1 MPHQPR
7 DHVLGLSAKARR
19 LVYPLAAV
27 TVVVIVVGTLAT
39 RGSAAEDGPR
49 VGGDLHAVGE
59 VGDRL
64 FAAGHNGAGY
74 RATSG
79 AWTQIDALDDKDVM
93 AWTQAGASLLA
104 GGHGGLYRSLDNG
117 STFDVVRDLPV
128 SDVHAV
134 GAVGERVYVASPE
147 LGVVVSDDGGT
158 TFESASAAGLD
169 FMGTIWVDPSNP
181 DVAVAPSMQS
191 GVVKTTDGGA
201 TWASMGTSSGSMA
214 AAVDASG
221 QRMVTIGM
229 DGSES
234 SNDSGATWT
243 LLEVPAGAS
252 AATYTSGGELVVAVL
267 SGERA
272 QLYTSVNG
280 EWDLLT

>member
-1 MPHQPR
+1 MPIQPR
-7 DHVLGLSAKARR
+7 DRVLGLSAKARR
-19 LVYPLAAV
+19 LVYPLLAV

-39 RGSAAEDGPR
+39 RGSAERDGPR

-64 FAAGHNGAGY
+64 FAGGHNGAAY

-79 AWTQIDALDDKDVM
+79 AWTQINALDDKDVM
-93 AWTQAGASLLA
+93 AWAQAGVSLLA

-117 STFDVVRDLPV
+117 STFDVVQDLPV

-134 GAVGERVYVASPE
+134 GAVGDRVYVASPE
-147 LGVVVSDDGGT
+147 LGVVVSDDGGK

-169 FMGTIWVDPSNP
+169 FMGTIWVDPSDP
-181 DVAVAPSMQS
+181 DVAIAPSMQS

-201 TWASMGTSSGSMA
+201 TWASLGTSSGSMA

-221 QRMVTIGM
+221 QRIVTIGM

-234 SNDSGATWT
+234 SNDSGATWKP
-243 LLEVPAGAS
+243 LEVPAGTS
-252 AATYTSGGELVVAVL
+252 AATYTSDGELVVAVL

-272 QLYTSVNG
+272 QLYTSMNG
-280 EWDLLT
+280 NWDLLT

>member
-1 MPHQPR
+1 MPNQPR
-7 DHVLGLSAKARR
+7 DRILGLSAKARR

-27 TVVVIVVGTLAT
+27 TLVVIIVGTLAT
-39 RGSAAEDGPR
+39 RGRATEDGPR

-59 VGDRL
+59 VGDLL
-64 FAAGHNGAGY
+64 FAGGHNGAGY

-93 AWTQAGASLLA
+93 AWAQAGASLLA

-117 STFDVVRDLPV
+117 STFEVVQDVPV

-134 GAVGERVYVASPE
+134 GAAGERVYIASPE
-147 LGVVVSDDGGT
+147 LGVVVSDDSGT
-158 TFESASAAGLD
+158 TFESASAAGMD

-181 DVAVAPSMQS
+181 DVAIAPSMQS

-221 QRMVTIGM
+221 KRLVTIGM

-234 SNDSGATWT
+234 SNDSGATWSS
-243 LLEVPAGAS
+243 LDVPAGTS
-252 AATYTSGGELVVAVL
+252 AATYTSDGELVVAVL
-267 SGERA
+267 SGGRA
-272 QLYTSVNG
+272 QLYMSVNE